1 MMVAKNLIDRILMI
15 MNKKVLIL
23 LSLIF
28 VVLFVLL
35 GVYCSYR
42 DESIPLIEKQ
52 YHSTVKNESKSGY
65 GIDLSNHNKVK
76 NWSEI
81 EADFIILKATEGST
95 FTDKQFASY
104 RAKAIEL
111 GIPVGAYHFMTTS
124 SSADKQFKH
133 FSRVVGD
140 SIDIIPVLDV
150 EIQTK
155 GYPMSA
161 NEYFKHIETFVD
173 MCKEYY
179 GVKPIIYSSQWF
191 YKKYNLSKL
200 GCLFW
205 SGDVDCKV
213 NIPYVIHQQTI
224 KAVPGVAGK
233 VDYDV
238 LNPNCSLD
246 TILYKR

>member
-140 SIDIIPVLDV
+140 SIDTNIDKETMITGFDTFTKLLANAKNITSDDFVGTQRLYLSGYDDYINKIYYYRYYEQSLEEIVDAMKINLELKIPEMDKEFDYSINEPYENLQ
-150 EIQTK
+150 IGK
-155 GYPMSA
+155 GTYR
-161 NEYFKHIETFVD
+161 Y
-173 MCKEYY
+173 
-179 GVKPIIYSSQWF
+179 
-191 YKKYNLSKL
+191 
-200 GCLFW
+200 
-205 SGDVDCKV
+205 
-213 NIPYVIHQQTI
+213 
-224 KAVPGVAGK
+224 
-233 VDYDV
+233 
-238 LNPNCSLD
+238 
-246 TILYKR
+246 